1 MPIRDDRTMSN
12 DSLIPSAGAALAAR
26 ASVERLAPA
35 VAHDEHAAARLAKA
49 ALFEEAL
56 LGAMRARI
64 AELRSVAK

>member
-1 MPIRDDRTMSN
+1 MAN
-12 DSLIPSAGAALAAR
+12 DSLVPIAGAALGAR
-26 ASVERLAPA
+26 AAVERLAPDA
-35 VAHDEHAAARLAKA
+35 AHDEHAAARLAKA

>member
-1 MPIRDDRTMSN
+1 MSN
-12 DSLIPSAGAALAAR
+12 DPIVPSAGAALAAR
-26 ASVERLAPA
+26 AAVERLAPQ
-35 VAHDEHAAARLAKA
+35 VARDEHAAARVAKA